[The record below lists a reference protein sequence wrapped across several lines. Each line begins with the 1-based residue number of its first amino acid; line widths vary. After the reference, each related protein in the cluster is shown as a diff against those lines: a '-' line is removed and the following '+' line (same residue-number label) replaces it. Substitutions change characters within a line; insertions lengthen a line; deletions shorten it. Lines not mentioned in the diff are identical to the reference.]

1 MVEHQNHNL
10 LVEGSS
16 PPLATNKKPQR
27 ALGFSVWLDAALE
40 TL

>member
-16 PPLATNKKPQR
+16 PPLATNKTS
-27 ALGFSVWLDAALE
+27 ANAGVSFFSDAALK
-40 TL
+40 TF

>member
-16 PPLATNKKPQR
+16 PPLATKS
-27 ALGFSVWLDAALE
+27 LGNAEAFAFSQIPR
-40 TL
+40 